1 MPLWLVSCSIE
12 SKTCELYV
20 GNEFHSDYSLF
31 INYSDST
38 YNYKN
43 SVIVE
48 IGVFSETNEYIYL
61 FPKFIVTE
69 VKATEYDCFVSGY
82 FGQKEKCVDRR
93 VYKKDKSQIKDETL
107 SYFFFN
113 DTSASSFN
121 EYVPLQKVKIRQTKR
136 EREILYNAPQNLDK
150 NKGGGKGLS
159 L

>member
-48 IGVFSETNEYIYL
+48 IGVFSETIML
-61 FPKFIVTE
+61 PRI
-69 VKATEYDCFVSGY
+69 
-82 FGQKEKCVDRR
+82 
-93 VYKKDKSQIKDETL
+93 
-107 SYFFFN
+107 
-113 DTSASSFN
+113 
-121 EYVPLQKVKIRQTKR
+121 
-136 EREILYNAPQNLDK
+136 
-150 NKGGGKGLS
+150 
-159 L
+159 